1 MSKTAKV
8 RLFVDLP
15 LIEGQPVTFAEEQSR
30 YLVSVMRLTVNDEV
44 LVFNGRDGEF
54 AAVLTAVGK
63 KNVQAEVCRQT
74 RPFAAGE
81 DIWLLFAPVK
91 KDRTDYIIEK
101 ATELGVKKIIPVIT
115 RHTITD
121 RVRTERFAAQA
132 AEAAEQS
139 RRLDVPQIGEAI
151 RLETLLSGWEP
162 DRRLFFMD
170 ESGRGLPA
178 RQAFAA
184 YRGASAVLVG
194 PEGGFSDEELA
205 DLRSK
210 PFAVAVSLGPLILR
224 AETAVA
230 ASLSLWQAVGGHWD
244 GEEK

>member
-1 MSKTAKV
+1 MSKTARI

-15 LIEGQPVTFAEEQSR
+15 LTEGQAVTFAEEQSR
-30 YLVSVMRLTVNDEV
+30 YLASVMRLTVNDEV
-44 LVFNGRDGEF
+44 LLFNGRDGEF
-54 AAVLTAVGK
+54 VAVLTAVGK

-139 RRLDVPQIGEAI
+139 RRLDVPQIGEAV

-162 DRRLFFMD
+162 DRRFLWTRAAA
-170 ESGRGLPA
+170 GRRRGKPLRLIAAHRRFWSVRKAAFPMKNLQICA
-178 RQAFAA
+178 RS
-184 YRGASAVLVG
+184 R
-194 PEGGFSDEELA
+194 
-205 DLRSK
+205 LRSLS
-210 PFAVAVSLGPLILR
+210 VSDR
-224 AETAVA
+224 
-230 ASLSLWQAVGGHWD
+230 
-244 GEEK
+244 